1 MNPSPAMPQTVSPP
15 EPSVVLVADV
25 TTTTERALVRAWA
38 AEHHPGQPV
47 VTTGQLTEATLAD
60 PTTLVL
66 PVRVTWLPRERASG
80 EHLSAGELLLLA
92 RPRRPWA
99 PVQQV
104 LSRVRPEA
112 ALITDAEPATVAELT
127 ARHRARQGEESNETL
142 TSFVRAQALVSL
154 DRAERV
160 ILGQRY
166 KVPRLIA
173 EQILDKPSFVEGLA
187 SIAARI
193 GKEPGVV
200 AAEAKAALEELI
212 AVQSVLAIEVWR
224 TVLSPMHTRAW
235 DVDADGAALSTLREL
250 NQTRGLVFLPS
261 HRSYVDPLIL
271 ADVLTRHDLPR
282 NHTLGGANLNFWP
295 FGALGKRSGIVFIRR
310 SFGGDD
316 VYKLAVRHYLA
327 HLMAKRLNIE
337 WFMEGGRTRTGK
349 LRRPRYGILSY
360 LASALD
366 IEPAADPIL
375 VPVSLVYEQLNEV
388 GSMAAEEMGGAKQ
401 AEGLVWMAHYLRGQL
416 AHRGRVLV
424 RFGEHQSLREAL
436 AEAGEGPLQLE
447 KVAFS
452 VANRINEV
460 TPATA
465 TSLVT
470 LVLLGERDRALTPAQ
485 ITSRI
490 GPLLDYLDA
499 KGVEPP
505 HDDLRRE
512 AGVCTTLDRLAG
524 ARVVE
529 RYDAGGTAVW
539 SISTGRHHTAAFYR
553 NGALHHLLDRAIA
566 EMVLLHVSTLPEGEN
581 HLVAAWQEALRLRD
595 LLKFEF
601 FFTDKQTFRGRL
613 EREAS
618 LMAPDWSGRDLLAGQ
633 ATRLLER
640 VVRGD
645 AGANAPLIHGPL
657 VANHVLRSFLDSQLV
672 AAHVLT
678 GLDGSDSIT
687 ADELVAA
694 CLPMGQLMVRQQRIH
709 GVESVSRELFGG
721 CASLAENRGL
731 LTGGPAAREVREAYR
746 AELVTSLRRL
756 DDLRELE
763 AHLLASPA
771 TDGPST
777 DEPS

>member
-1 MNPSPAMPQTVSPP
+1 MNLPPAVPPAVPSSG
-15 EPSVVLVADV
+15 PSTVLVADV
-25 TTTTERALVRAWA
+25 ATTTEQALVRAWA
-38 AEHHPGQPV
+38 AEHHPGHPV
-47 VTTGQLTEATLAD
+47 VTTRDLTATTLAD
-60 PTTLVL
+60 PDTLVL

-80 EHLSAGELLLLA
+80 QHLSAGELLLLA

-104 LSRVRPEA
+104 LSRVRPDA
-112 ALITDAEPATVAELT
+112 ALITDAEPATVAELSERQRT
-127 ARHRARQGEESNETL
+127 RQGDESGESLAT
-142 TSFVRAQALVSL
+142 FVRAQALVAL

-160 ILGQRY
+160 TLGQRY

-173 EQILDKPSFVEGLA
+173 EQILDKPSFTEGLVT
-187 SIAARI
+187 IAARV

-224 TVLSPMHTRAW
+224 TVLSPMHKRAW

-250 NQTRGLVFLPS
+250 NRSHGLVFLPS

-271 ADVLTRHDLPR
+271 ADVLTRHDLQR
-282 NHTLGGANLNFWP
+282 NHTLGGANLSFWP

-327 HLMAKRLNIE
+327 HLMVKKLNVE

-360 LASALD
+360 LASGLD
-366 IEPAADPIL
+366 IEPEADPIL

-388 GSMAAEEMGGAKQ
+388 GSMAAEEMGGTKQ
-401 AEGLVWMAHYLRGQL
+401 AEGLVWMARYLRGQL

-424 RFGEHQSLREAL
+424 RFGEHQSFREAL

-485 ITSRI
+485 ITDRI
-490 GPLLDYLDA
+490 RPLLDYLDT
-499 KGVEPP
+499 KGVEQP
-505 HDDLRRE
+505 HDDLRQE
-512 AGVCTTLDRLAG
+512 AGVRSTLDRLAV

-539 SISTGRHHTAAFYR
+539 SISSGRHHTAAFYR

-566 EMVLLHVSTLPEGEN
+566 EMVLLHVSTLPEGED

-601 FFTDKQTFRGRL
+601 FFSDKLTFRHRL

-618 LMAPDWSGRDLLAGQ
+618 WMAPDWSGGDLLAGQ
-633 ATRLLER
+633 AGRLLER

-672 AAHVLT
+672 AAEVLAA
-678 GLDGSDSIT
+678 LDESAT
-687 ADELVAA
+687 LTPDELVAA
-694 CLPMGQLMVRQQRIH
+694 CLPLGQLMVRQRRIH
-709 GVESVSRELFGG
+709 GIESVSRELFGG

-731 LTGGPAAREVREAYR
+731 LIGGPAAGEAREAYR
-746 AELVTSLRRL
+746 DELVASLQRL

-763 AHLLASPA
+763 TLLLASPGTA
-771 TDGPST
+771 GPS
-777 DEPS
+777 